1 MYTYLPAPNLIN
13 NLIKSFFVFTLTPLL
28 LLLLRSLNRL
38 KIGVSPIHDE
48 KDDEEEKDDEDD
60 EEEKDDEDDEEEKD
74 DEDDEVDVKNN
85 YINKNVAQTIK

>member
-1 MYTYLPAPNLIN
+1 MYTNLPAPNLIN

-48 KDDEEEKDDEDD
+48 KDEKRREG
-60 EEEKDDEDDEEEKD
+60 
-74 DEDDEVDVKNN
+74 
-85 YINKNVAQTIK
+85 

>member
-48 KDDEEEKDDEDD
+48 KD
-60 EEEKDDEDDEEEKD
+60 
-74 DEDDEVDVKNN
+74 EVDVKNN

>member
-1 MYTYLPAPNLIN
+1 MYNYLPAPNLIN

-38 KIGVSPIHDE
+38 KIGVSPNY
-48 KDDEEEKDDEDD
+48 DEDVN
-60 EEEKDDEDDEEEKD
+60 EK
-74 DEDDEVDVKNN
+74 DVKNN

>member
-1 MYTYLPAPNLIN
+1 MYNNLPAPNLIN

-28 LLLLRSLNRL
+28 LLLLRSFNRL

-48 KDDEEEKDDEDD
+48 DK
-60 EEEKDDEDDEEEKD
+60 
-74 DEDDEVDVKNN
+74 EDDEVDVKKN

>member
-1 MYTYLPAPNLIN
+1 MYNYLPAPNLIN

-28 LLLLRSLNRL
+28 LLLLRSFNRL

-48 KDDEEEKDDEDD
+48 DK
-60 EEEKDDEDDEEEKD
+60 
-74 DEDDEVDVKNN
+74 EDDEVDVKKN